1 MHCAR
6 KLSQGDCHGNNNT
19 KYLNNPL
26 STLPPWQHTLL
37 TWSVVC
43 YGFHVWMQI
52 IRYMSVKRRIAF
64 LDRACCSECLDER
77 YTKNIF
83 LFFHWDETSYLFL
96 FLAAFFPISF
106 SFFWP
111 QSFNFFPYNQ
121 VSMKSYLPSRADCLV
136 LMMRRFFFQSLV
148 NHKCFFNLLL
158 FFVCSPQSLQLWMVA
173 LDDRIRSLFV
183 MCFQV
188 GDGITTHK

>member
-1 MHCAR
+1 
-6 KLSQGDCHGNNNT
+6 
-19 KYLNNPL
+19 
-26 STLPPWQHTLL
+26 
-37 TWSVVC
+37 
-43 YGFHVWMQI
+43 
-52 IRYMSVKRRIAF
+52 MSFKQRIAF
-64 LDRACCSECLDER
+64 LNRVCCSECLDER

-83 LFFHWDETSYLFL
+83 LFSIGMRFHINLFP

-111 QSFNFFPYNQ
+111 QSFNFFPCNQ
-121 VSMKSYLPSRADCLV
+121 MSMKSYSPSRADCLV
-136 LMMRRFFFQSLV
+136 LMMRRSFFQSLV

-183 MCFQV
+183 MCL
-188 GDGITTHK
+188 

>member
-1 MHCAR
+1 
-6 KLSQGDCHGNNNT
+6 
-19 KYLNNPL
+19 
-26 STLPPWQHTLL
+26 
-37 TWSVVC
+37 
-43 YGFHVWMQI
+43 
-52 IRYMSVKRRIAF
+52 MSFKERIAF
-64 LDRACCSECLDER
+64 LNRVCCSECLDER

-83 LFFHWDETSYLFL
+83 LFFRWDETSYLFL

-183 MCFQV
+183 MCF
-188 GDGITTHK
+188 

>member
-1 MHCAR
+1 MLW
-6 KLSQGDCHGNNNT
+6 LSCVDANN
-19 KYLNNPL
+19 
-26 STLPPWQHTLL
+26 
-37 TWSVVC
+37 
-43 YGFHVWMQI
+43 QI
-52 IRYMSVKRRIAF
+52 SCLFKQRIAF
-64 LDRACCSECLDER
+64 LIRVCCSECSDKR

-136 LMMRRFFFQSLV
+136 LMMRLFFFQSVV

-158 FFVCSPQSLQLWMVA
+158 FFCLLSPVLTALNGGFGWPHQESLCHVLLGRRWYNY
-173 LDDRIRSLFV
+173 
-183 MCFQV
+183 
-188 GDGITTHK
+188 T

>member
-1 MHCAR
+1 
-6 KLSQGDCHGNNNT
+6 
-19 KYLNNPL
+19 
-26 STLPPWQHTLL
+26 
-37 TWSVVC
+37 
-43 YGFHVWMQI
+43 
-52 IRYMSVKRRIAF
+52 MSFTQRIAF
-64 LDRACCSECLDER
+64 LNRVCCSECLDER
-77 YTKNIF
+77 YTNNIF
-83 LFFHWDETSYLFL
+83 LFFRWDEISYLFL

-158 FFVCSPQSLQLWMVA
+158 FFVCCPQSLQLWMVA

-183 MCFQV
+183 MCL
-188 GDGITTHK
+188 